1 MKTQIEQVALLSKFN
16 CCYAELA
23 GKVASKL
30 GKYKLCN
37 LKSELREMKLA
48 RAYIYRIHK
57 YNTLIA
63 EPYFG
68 VLITFERP
76 DSKRISIT
84 ITIGG
89 TKYGITNTTANLQTI
104 IDNFLSQF
112 EVAGFEVEQ
121 YGDNGII
128 VYSMNS
134 AHEGYEVTGVITAN
148 PAQTTNTITVTD
160 YVDTIVSELLD
171 ETNCLTREEICGI
184 INQTCCILDKYCT
197 N

>member
-1 MKTQIEQVALLSKFN
+1 MKTQLEQAALLTKFN

-23 GKVASKL
+23 GRVASKL

-48 RAYIYRIHK
+48 RAFIYRIHK
-57 YNTLIA
+57 YNTLVV

-76 DSKRISIT
+76 NLDRIT
-84 ITIGG
+84 ITITIDGVS
-89 TKYGITNTTANLQTI
+89 YRLINTIADLETI
-104 IDNFLSQF
+104 ISSFVTLL
-112 EVAGFEVEQ
+112 EEAGFEVET
-121 YGDNGII
+121 YGTNGII
-128 VYSMNS
+128 VHTFDSQY
-134 AHEGYEVTGVITAN
+134 EGAEVIGLISAN
-148 PAQTTNTITVTD
+148 PAQTANTITVTD
-160 YVDTIVSELLD
+160 YIDTIVSNLLD
-171 ETNCLTREEICGI
+171 ETNCLTRDEICGI